1 MPRPCSVRLFHAG
14 ISEASAQA
22 WRVTGYRVNRIHF
35 PLSGRAHYRDGAG
48 LRLMT
53 PGNGYLMINCYSQ
66 DLLQIPGSRY
76 PHLYFDFHC
85 TPPLL
90 SRGILQVEL
99 EKDPV
104 VASFFQAAR
113 TLIETSVSG
122 KDGEYLPSADLP
134 VFAELEDLLSATVSY
149 LCRTYGLP
157 VVENE
162 KIEAALQY
170 IREHYAEPIRNSDLA
185 EALHIDTRYLIRLFR
200 RYTSASPYQ
209 YLTQY
214 RIERAEELL
223 SRGLRVSEV
232 SFACGYRN
240 ETSFRLA
247 YKRVTGKNPG
257 RVGRLS

>member
-1 MPRPCSVRLFHAG
+1 MSRACSVRLSHVG
-14 ISEASAQA
+14 ICEASARN
-22 WRVTGYRVNRIHF
+22 WRATGYRVNRIHF
-35 PLSGRAHYRDGAG
+35 PLSGRAHYRDGSE
-48 LRLMT
+48 LRLLT
-53 PGNGYLMINCYSQ
+53 PGCAYLLINGYSQ
-66 DLLQIPGSRY
+66 DLLQIPGSNYR
-76 PHLYFDFHC
+76 HLYFDFQC

-90 SRGILQVEL
+90 SREILSIPL

-104 VASFFQAAR
+104 VTSFFETAR
-113 TLIETSVSG
+113 ILIEQGVPC

-134 VFAELEDLLSATVSY
+134 VFSELEDLLSAAVSY
-149 LCRTYGLP
+149 LCRTYGLS

-170 IREHYAEPIRNSDLA
+170 IRDHYAEPIRNADLA
-185 EALHIDTRYLIRLFR
+185 GALHVDPRYLIRLFR

-214 RIERAEELL
+214 RIERAEEFLR
-223 SRGLRVSEV
+223 RGRTVSEV

-247 YKRVTGKNPG
+247 YKRVTGKTPG
-257 RVGRLS
+257 RICRL